1 MYVNNGFFPLIF
13 TFVIITI
20 ISVLRIRR
28 SIQGTKVNVKKTII
42 FSAYF
47 VAITSFLVYNSFLIG
62 SVAVIYVIPYF
73 AVVIV
78 TIYYSYT
85 HSKRSLSFLK
95 LPDSKGGNSAIYVKG
110 GLSMYFLYVA
120 ALTIRVVI
128 NFLFIGSE
136 KFYFSKEQTILG
148 NENATAIMPFLHTN
162 PAMMTLT
169 STVTD
174 FLLIIAMGL
183 IIGRNARVLRYYYQ
197 QKNEKM
203 ACYCYSF
210 KHPNKIL
217 HTCTSSL

>member
-1 MYVNNGFFPLIF
+1 MYVNNGFFSLIF

-28 SIQGTKVNVKKTII
+28 SIQGTKVSVKKTII
-42 FSAYF
+42 FSVYF

-62 SVAVIYVIPYF
+62 SVAVQYVIPYS

-78 TIYYSYT
+78 TIYYSYIY
-85 HSKRSLSFLK
+85 SKRSLSFWELR
-95 LPDSKGGNSAIYVKG
+95 DRNGGNSAIYVKG

-128 NFLFIGSE
+128 NFLFIASE
-136 KFYFSKEQTILG
+136 KFYFNKEQTILG
-148 NENATAIMPFLHTN
+148 RENAAAIMPFLHTN
-162 PAMMTLT
+162 PAMITLA

-183 IIGRNARVLRYYYQ
+183 IIGRSARVLRYYYQ
-197 QKNEKM
+197 EKKKRSKN
-203 ACYCYSF
+203 AIAI
-210 KHPNKIL
+210 P
-217 HTCTSSL
+217 

>member
-13 TFVIITI
+13 TFVIMTI

-28 SIQGTKVNVKKTII
+28 SIQGTKVNVKTIV

-47 VAITSFLVYNSFLIG
+47 VVITSFLVYNSFLIG
-62 SVAVIYVIPYF
+62 SVAVLHVIPYF

-78 TIYYSYT
+78 TIHYSYID
-85 HSKRSLSFLK
+85 SKRSPSFLK
-95 LPDSKGGNSAIYVKG
+95 LPDSKGGNSAIYAKG

-120 ALTIRVVI
+120 ALTIGVVI
-128 NFLFIGSE
+128 NFLFVGSE

-148 NENATAIMPFLHTN
+148 NENATAIMPMIHTN
-162 PAMMTLT
+162 PAMMTLA

-174 FLLIIAMGL
+174 FLLIIAVGL

-197 QKNEKM
+197 QKNRTV
-203 ACYCYSF
+203 
-210 KHPNKIL
+210 P
-217 HTCTSSL
+217 

>member
-1 MYVNNGFFPLIF
+1 MYGNNGFFSLIF
-13 TFVIITI
+13 TFAIIII
-20 ISVLRIRR
+20 ISVLRIKR
-28 SIQGTKVNVKKTII
+28 SIQGTKVNVKKTIV

-62 SVAVIYVIPYF
+62 SVAVLYVIPYF

-78 TIYYSYT
+78 TIYYSYI

-128 NFLFIGSE
+128 NFLFVGSE
-136 KFYFSKEQTILG
+136 RFYFNKEQTMLG

-162 PAMMTLT
+162 PVMITLA

-197 QKNEKM
+197 QKNRM
-203 ACYCYSF
+203 AS
-210 KHPNKIL
+210 
-217 HTCTSSL
+217 

>member
-1 MYVNNGFFPLIF
+1 MYVNNGLFSLIF
-13 TFVIITI
+13 TFVIIVI
-20 ISVLRIRR
+20 ISVLRIKR
-28 SIQGTKVNVKKTII
+28 SIQGTKINVKKTIV

-62 SVAVIYVIPYF
+62 SVAVLYVIPYS

-78 TIYYSYT
+78 TIYYSYI

-110 GLSMYFLYVA
+110 GLSMYFLYIA

-128 NFLFIGSE
+128 NFLFVGSE
-136 KFYFSKEQTILG
+136 RFYFNKEQTILG
-148 NENATAIMPFLHTN
+148 NENVTAIMPFLHTN
-162 PAMMTLT
+162 PAVITLA

-197 QKNEKM
+197 QKNRM
-203 ACYCYSF
+203 VS
-210 KHPNKIL
+210 
-217 HTCTSSL
+217 

>member
-1 MYVNNGFFPLIF
+1 MNVNNGIFSLIF
-13 TFVIITI
+13 TFVIIMI

-62 SVAVIYVIPYF
+62 SVVVLYVIPSF

-78 TIYYSYT
+78 TIYYSYM
-85 HSKRSLSFLK
+85 HSKRNLSFLK
-95 LPDSKGGNSAIYVKG
+95 LPDSNVGNSAIYVKG
-110 GLSMYFLYVA
+110 GSSMYFLYVA

-136 KFYFSKEQTILG
+136 KFYFNKEQTIIG
-148 NENATAIMPFLHTN
+148 NENATAIMPMLHTN
-162 PAMMTLT
+162 PALMTFA
-169 STVTD
+169 SIVTV
-174 FLLIIAMGL
+174 IISMGL

-197 QKNEKM
+197 RKNRT
-203 ACYCYSF
+203 AS
-210 KHPNKIL
+210 
-217 HTCTSSL
+217 

>member
-1 MYVNNGFFPLIF
+1 MYVNNGVFSLIF

-28 SIQGTKVNVKKTII
+28 SIQGTKVNVKKTIV

-47 VAITSFLVYNSFLIG
+47 VGITSFLVYNSFLIG
-62 SVAVIYVIPYF
+62 SVAVLYVIPYF

-78 TIYYSYT
+78 TIYYSYI

-95 LPDSKGGNSAIYVKG
+95 LPDSNGGNSAIYVKG

-136 KFYFSKEQTILG
+136 KFYFNKEQTILG
-148 NENATAIMPFLHTN
+148 NENATAVMPMLHTT
-162 PAMMTLT
+162 PAMMTLV

-174 FLLIIAMGL
+174 LLLIIAVGL

-197 QKNEKM
+197 QKRRT
-203 ACYCYSF
+203 AS
-210 KHPNKIL
+210 
-217 HTCTSSL
+217 

>member
-1 MYVNNGFFPLIF
+1 MYVNNGFFSLIF
-13 TFVIITI
+13 TFVIIII
-20 ISVLRIRR
+20 ISVLRIKR

-47 VAITSFLVYNSFLIG
+47 VAITSFLLYNSFLIG
-62 SVAVIYVIPYF
+62 SVAVLYVIPYF
-73 AVVIV
+73 VVVIV
-78 TIYYSYT
+78 TIYYSYIY
-85 HSKRSLSFLK
+85 SKRSLSFLK
-95 LPDSKGGNSAIYVKG
+95 LPDSKGGNSAMYVKG

-128 NFLFIGSE
+128 NFLFTGSE
-136 KFYFSKEQTILG
+136 RFYFNKEQTILG
-148 NENATAIMPFLHTN
+148 NENATAIMPMFHTN

-197 QKNEKM
+197 HKNRTV
-203 ACYCYSF
+203 S
-210 KHPNKIL
+210 
-217 HTCTSSL
+217 

>member
-1 MYVNNGFFPLIF
+1 MYVNNGIFSLIF
-13 TFVIITI
+13 TFVIIII

-28 SIQGTKVNVKKTII
+28 SIQGTKVNVKKTVI

-62 SVAVIYVIPYF
+62 SVAVLYVVPYF

-78 TIYYSYT
+78 TIYYSYIY
-85 HSKRSLSFLK
+85 SKRSLSFLK
-95 LPDSKGGNSAIYVKG
+95 LPDSNDGNSAIFVKG
-110 GLSMYFLYVA
+110 GLAMYFLYIA

-136 KFYFSKEQTILG
+136 RFYFNKEQTILG
-148 NENATAIMPFLHTN
+148 NENASAIMPMFHTN
-162 PAMMTLT
+162 PAMITLT

-174 FLLIIAMGL
+174 FLLIVAMGL

-197 QKNEKM
+197 HKNRTV
-203 ACYCYSF
+203 S
-210 KHPNKIL
+210 
-217 HTCTSSL
+217 